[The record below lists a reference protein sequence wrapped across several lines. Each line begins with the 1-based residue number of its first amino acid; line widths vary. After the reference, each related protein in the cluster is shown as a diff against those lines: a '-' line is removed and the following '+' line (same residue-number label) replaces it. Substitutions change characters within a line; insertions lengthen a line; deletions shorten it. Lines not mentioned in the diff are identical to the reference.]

1 MICAHIILTYI
12 FYHFLFR
19 SYAETCSGVYIAP
32 TQKIPD
38 SGTSSSHQAPIEHCD
53 MKQIEAQV
61 YLSLYQYLPSLDTLS
76 LLHVHRASVNVIL
89 SKHTNLIQK
98 LTFSVT
104 QTWLCRRSLRNQSSM
119 LWRFVLVSLLR
130 IYLLPVFFMPLCLI
144 NTVTCLASP
153 SLTF

>member
-1 MICAHIILTYI
+1 MICAHIIILTYI

-19 SYAETCSGVYIAP
+19 SYAETCSVYIAP

-61 YLSLYQYLPSLDTLS
+61 YLSLYQYLPSLDKLS

-104 QTWLCRRSLRNQSSM
+104 
-119 LWRFVLVSLLR
+119 
-130 IYLLPVFFMPLCLI
+130 
-144 NTVTCLASP
+144 
-153 SLTF
+153 